1 MFANEMQD
9 YIYRDKG
16 RHKKIQILRLHPP
29 PSPEEK
35 GERKVIYEDVR

>member
-16 RHKKIQILRLHPP
+16 RHKKNTNFKTTPP
-29 PSPEEK
+29 PPKKKK
-35 GERKVIYEDVR
+35 GERKVKYEDVR